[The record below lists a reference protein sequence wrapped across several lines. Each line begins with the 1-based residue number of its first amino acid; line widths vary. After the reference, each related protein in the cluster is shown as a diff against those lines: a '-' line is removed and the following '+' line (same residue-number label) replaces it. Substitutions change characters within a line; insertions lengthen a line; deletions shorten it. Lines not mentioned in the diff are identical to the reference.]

1 MKVNIAEIDGAVE
14 DDKSSG
20 SLGTKYALKTDAD
33 LRVARA
39 LGVASEQSRI
49 ARKEWFIVAIV
60 TVVAVALD
68 GVVSA
73 RSDFIHATGA

>member
-1 MKVNIAEIDGAVE
+1 MPEPRRH
-14 DDKSSG
+14 
-20 SLGTKYALKTDAD
+20 TDNRVARRNNVVHD
-33 LRVARA
+33 VARA